1 MSKEGAHF
9 DLPIA
14 LGLMVPM
21 GVVPRDLV
29 EDALL
34 LGELALDGAIQPVS
48 GVLRAAIAAVAA
60 GRDLICPH
68 DCGSEAA
75 WAEGW
80 SIIVPP
86 SLTSLVNHIH
96 GRQVLQPPTPKMA
109 PAWQNMPDLADL
121 KGQDTARRVLEIA
134 AAAGHHLLMVGPP
147 GAGKSMLAA
156 RLAGLLLPLS
166 PAEALEVTM
175 LHSVAGN
182 LTEGCLIQN
191 RPFHE
196 PHHSASMTALVGGGL
211 RAKPGEISLA
221 NHGVLFLDELAEFSR
236 VVLDSLR
243 QSLETGSVA
252 VAHANN
258 NVTYPARF
266 QLVTAMNPCC
276 CGYLGDPARA
286 CSRAPVCG
294 SKSAANGNGSGE
306 FIGARLS

>member
-1 MSKEGAHF
+1 
-9 DLPIA
+9 
-14 LGLMVPM
+14 
-21 GVVPRDLV
+21 
-29 EDALL
+29 
-34 LGELALDGAIQPVS
+34 
-48 GVLRAAIAAVAA
+48 
-60 GRDLICPH
+60 
-68 DCGSEAA
+68 
-75 WAEGW
+75 
-80 SIIVPP
+80 
-86 SLTSLVNHIH
+86 
-96 GRQVLQPPTPKMA
+96 
-109 PAWQNMPDLADL
+109 
-121 KGQDTARRVLEIA
+121 
-134 AAAGHHLLMVGPP
+134 
-147 GAGKSMLAA
+147 
-156 RLAGLLLPLS
+156 
-166 PAEALEVTM
+166 
-175 LHSVAGN
+175 
-182 LTEGCLIQN
+182 
-191 RPFHE
+191 
-196 PHHSASMTALVGGGL
+196 MTALVGGGL